1 MRKYLLQISL
11 LGGVAML
18 CSHSVWA
25 NDSCTAFL
33 ADKYDQAQ
41 AQGQWWH
48 IQMTIHR
55 EDVPL
60 VTYSD
65 GFLSPNTDDTGLS
78 GRSNQLFSDRF
89 PQGGTQPF
97 DLNSSDFLDLY
108 MSSTALFRIHYHPWE
123 FETTWDFSCNTG
135 SVMVSYQPGFGLIT
149 VTFRELF
156 TPIG

>member
-1 MRKYLLQISL
+1 MRRLLQISWL
-11 LGGVAML
+11 CLAVAVLGSRPAL
-18 CSHSVWA
+18 A
-25 NDSCTAFL
+25 DDSCTAFL
-33 ADKYDQAQ
+33 ADKYNQAQ

-48 IQMTIHR
+48 IQMTMHR

-60 VTYSD
+60 VTFSD
-65 GFLSPNTDDTGLS
+65 GFLSPNTNDTGLS

-89 PQGGTQPF
+89 AQGGTQPF
-97 DLNSSDFLDLY
+97 DINSSDFLDLY

-123 FETTWDFSCNTG
+123 FETTWDFSCKTG

-149 VTFRELF
+149 VTFRELV